1 MPDYYTNEGESAQP
15 IWIHT
20 NARTLSAAKAVA
32 RKRQFYQGTILRV
45 AERTGGMVYKVRAI
59 AIADAL
65 DMAHR
70 PAWQDIE

>member
-1 MPDYYTNEGESAQP
+1 MSDYYTYEGESAQP

-32 RKRQFYQGTILRV
+32 RRRQFYQGTTLRV

-59 AIADAL
+59 ALADAL
-65 DMAHR
+65 DMSYR
-70 PAWQDIE
+70 PTWQEIE